1 MLNFLKSKTKDDVR
15 KVSNEEKE
23 KDINFNLETEVKEIK
38 QEMDLLEFIDKFQH
52 EKIFFNEDSKS
63 EIFQNDLLSFIE
75 RMQKIQDLNSLEN
88 DLSKEQLW
96 ELASFAE
103 KLKEVLQQKEDNIE
117 KTNTLEDK
125 EENLEILKFISDLN
139 LEENDNSIKNDT
151 DKPLEILKFIQKVK
165 EEPLEHKTEE
175 VLEILNFISK
185 IKNEISN
192 LDKEKPNEEPE
203 EDILKFISKLQSETL
218 KNENTKEKQSDEKQD
233 KWDILEFLGNTSE
246 IEDIFTSHLQNV
258 RKEFK
263 PEKCIDNGENNDFQK
278 QKYVINIY
286 NNFKNLNWYTS

>member
-1 MLNFLKSKTKDDVR
+1 MLNFLKSKPKDEVKR
-15 KVSNEEKE
+15 VSNEEKE
-23 KDINFNLETEVKEIK
+23 KNIKFNLETEVKEIK
-38 QEMDLLEFIDKFQH
+38 EEMDLLGFLDKFQN
-52 EKIFFNEDSKS
+52 EKIFFDKNSNSAFSQDD
-63 EIFQNDLLSFIE
+63 FLQFIE
-75 RMQKIQDLNSLEN
+75 KMQKIQDLNLLDN

-103 KLKEVLQQKEDNIE
+103 KLKEVLQQKENNKE
-117 KTNTLEDK
+117 KTNTAKDK
-125 EENLEILKFISDLN
+125 EENLEILKFISNLN
-139 LEENDNSIKNDT
+139 LEENNNSIKNDT

-185 IKNEISN
+185 VKNEISN

-203 EDILKFISKLQSETL
+203 EDIIKFISKLQSETL
-218 KNENTKEKQSDEKQD
+218 KNENTEEKQSKEKQD

-246 IEDIFTSHLQNV
+246 VEDIFTSHLQNV
-258 RKEFK
+258 RKELI
-263 PEKCIDNGENNDFQK
+263 PEKHVDNDDFQK
-278 QKYVINIY
+278 QKYIINIY

>member
-1 MLNFLKSKTKDDVR
+1 MLNFFKSKTKDDVR

-52 EKIFFNEDSKS
+52 EKIFFNEDSKP

-117 KTNTLEDK
+117 KTNTLKDK
-125 EENLEILKFISDLN
+125 EENLEILKFISNLN

-151 DKPLEILKFIQKVK
+151 DKPLEILKFIQKIK

-203 EDILKFISKLQSETL
+203 EDIIKFISKLQSETL
-218 KNENTKEKQSDEKQD
+218 KNENTEEKQSNEKQD
-233 KWDILEFLGNTSE
+233 KWDILEFLGNTSGV
-246 IEDIFTSHLQNV
+246 EDIFTSHLQNV
-258 RKEFK
+258 RKELI
-263 PEKCIDNGENNDFQK
+263 PEKHVDNDDFQK